1 MIEAT
6 PYALTHK
13 HVMAS
18 VRLCMY
24 MHMRVRLLCR
34 APPVTGA
41 MGGRARR
48 GVRGGRV
55 VGSTERCG
63 GECRVRVWGAVGSEV
78 LGCGVLWAVRGVR
91 VRGAVGGVDYRG
103 RHGGSGPC
111 RRTATGALARYGADA
126 GARAVLARRA
136 AGIDGDGRHHAL
148 PRLPHGSRAL
158 SPLTPKGCGVR
169 VPLGIGCV
177 CVRGG
182 AGCQL
187 IIREIP
193 DTSFSVMRSR

>member
-1 MIEAT
+1 M
-6 PYALTHK
+6 
-13 HVMAS
+13 
-18 VRLCMY
+18 
-24 MHMRVRLLCR
+24 
-34 APPVTGA
+34 
-41 MGGRARR
+41 
-48 GVRGGRV
+48 
-55 VGSTERCG
+55 
-63 GECRVRVWGAVGSEV
+63 
-78 LGCGVLWAVRGVR
+78 RGVR

-158 SPLTPKGCGVR
+158 SPLCL
-169 VPLGIGCV
+169 PLGIGVRMGCVCV

-193 DTSFSVMRSR
+193 DTCFSVMRSR